1 MTYGTP
7 WEEFS
12 AALAL
17 VDQEKSIE
25 VSFDRHLVTFTMP
38 VMMLPALKS
47 VLHSFK
53 IRRWRFPVTPEPH
66 LEVIYVQASRFD
78 GLPFPTTY
86 PIDMGKTN
94 PVR

>member
-17 VDQEKSIE
+17 VDQDNLIE
-25 VSFDRHLVTFTMP
+25 VSFDQHFVTFAMQP
-38 VMMLPALKS
+38 SAFPALKS

-53 IRRWRFPVTPEPH
+53 IRRWREPTIPQPN
-66 LEVIYVQASRFD
+66 EVRIYVSTSRFD
-78 GLPFPTTY
+78 GLPFPSAF
-86 PIDMGKTN
+86 PVDMGKTY

>member
-17 VDQEKSIE
+17 VDQDNLIE
-25 VSFDRHLVTFTMP
+25 VKFGEHLVTFTMP
-38 VMMLPALKS
+38 VKMLPALKS

-53 IRRWRFPVTPEPH
+53 IRRWRYPTVPAPH
-66 LEVIYVQASRFD
+66 LEVVYVQASRFD
-78 GLPFPTTY
+78 GLP
-86 PIDMGKTN
+86 N
-94 PVR
+94 SC